1 MEKVGLNITQKELKQ
16 LSKWA
21 ENVYNTVVVIDYFVA
36 SQPEIEECYNLAP
49 VVKHLRSDA
58 DLLNAFFIDH
68 EEELENK
75 AVFNSYSNTVQKV
88 FKFCFTIT
96 FCNHFYFI
104 KGKFF

>member
-88 FKFCFTIT
+88 FKNVCVEMIRFESHTVDVF
-96 FCNHFYFI
+96 
-104 KGKFF
+104 